1 MTNYKTLIEQIK
13 SGESEPSPLFLKAAL
28 REIYFEKDVK
38 SAIELTNSLSE
49 YYVEHYDGYDGHY
62 DAYSC
67 VRAEL
72 DSLAE
77 EADYLFRENGNIQRF
92 YRNSILYY
100 KDKED

>member
-49 YYVEHYDGYDGHY
+49 YYV
-62 DAYSC
+62 
-67 VRAEL
+67 
-72 DSLAE
+72 
-77 EADYLFRENGNIQRF
+77 
-92 YRNSILYY
+92 
-100 KDKED
+100 